1 MKLKRIISAL
11 LVFTM
16 VMACSVCAVSANGTY
31 QVTTSYDVSTKEITV
46 NAKLAGATADSMVS
60 YLIIEPEEVTTG
72 EGEEATTTLNYD
84 VKADGSN
91 ILHIDQATAN
101 TSGAATYDSATI
113 PFSELENAKV
123 KFVSSAS
130 EELAPYEAGRKA
142 DGSVSNVGTYTK
154 SVTKFTKL
162 QTGVIVYNQSDSGQ
176 TVGMYYVT
184 KDGAVIG
191 TDSRGTN
198 LNATRWQS
206 EGHFDDLFNGDTA
219 FINKGLKQYIP
230 LDDVVAW
237 SLVLGNK
244 DNRESAVQLLFK
256 KVGTSFS
263 GELSTDTGTMKL
275 YNNYNEVMGKEGS
288 NYDLTI
294 NGIYKDDVTDGKFGT
309 LNVSGGDVF
318 SVDKTNV
325 PVPYDNK
332 EVGFTRALK
341 AMTIDAK
348 PIYGTFTSYNNGI
361 EYPSVTI
368 LVTATDVATAD
379 NAGLKIQAVTKGAA
393 TVEGAYPAE
402 VEVVDLGIC
411 PNAYTGTKN
420 FAIQLFDSANEGY
433 LNPEKYDIVATPVLK
448 VADEWVELS
457 VTGSVTGK
465 VEGDT
470 IADGKYYVVDRDTV
484 ATEDVAE

>member
-72 EGEEATTTLNYD
+72 EGEEAETTLNYD

-101 TSGAATYDSATI
+101 ASGAATYDSATI
-113 PFSELENAKV
+113 PFADLENAKV

-130 EELAPYEAGRKA
+130 EELAPYEVKRNA

-162 QTGVIVYNQSDSGQ
+162 QTGVIVYNQSDSGE

-198 LNATRWQS
+198 LNAARWQS

-237 SLVLGNK
+237 SLVLANT
-244 DNRESAVQLLFK
+244 DNRESAVDFLFK

-263 GELSTDTGTMKL
+263 GELSTDTGTIKI
-275 YNNYNEVMGKEGS
+275 YNNYNEATGKGS

-318 SVDKTNV
+318 SVDKSNV
-325 PVPYDNK
+325 PYGYSKPNGITKAV
-332 EVGFTRALK
+332 K

-393 TVEGAYPAE
+393 TKEGAYPAE

-433 LNPEKYDIVATPVLK
+433 LNPELYDIVATPVVK
-448 VADEWVELS
+448 VADEWVELT
-457 VTGSVTGK
+457 VTGSATGADA
-465 VEGDT
+465 VEGSM
-470 IADGKYYVVDRDTV
+470 DGKYFVIKRDTV
-484 ATEDVAE
+484 ATEAAAE